1 MTIIVLD
8 PRFPTAIP
16 LEAASLLTGEV
27 SYTEEV
33 PIRVRWAIADA
44 GGHSVSD
51 AEILVTTDVDND
63 DVQDRIAAGER
74 IFDVGL
80 AEAPSPAAATGISEV
95 GHGSPSYGSGRPTW
109 KGQVTPP
116 IRSNPRSPPRPRGH
130 RGSPTA

>member
-80 AEAPSPAAATGISEV
+80 AEAPSPAAAV
-95 GHGSPSYGSGRPTW
+95 PSAAPAATAAPAAASASGT
-109 KGQVTPP
+109 TDML
-116 IRSNPRSPPRPRGH
+116 
-130 RGSPTA
+130 

>member
-63 DVQDRIAAGER
+63 DVQDRIAAGEKR
-74 IFDVGL
+74 EDGEELRLPTSTRLLLGITKASL
-80 AEAPSPAAATGISEV
+80 ATESFLSAASF
-95 GHGSPSYGSGRPTW
+95 
-109 KGQVTPP
+109 Q
-116 IRSNPRSPPRPRGH
+116 
-130 RGSPTA
+130 

>member
-44 GGHSVSD
+44 GGHSV
-51 AEILVTTDVDND
+51 
-63 DVQDRIAAGER
+63 DRKS
-74 IFDVGL
+74 V
-80 AEAPSPAAATGISEV
+80 V
-95 GHGSPSYGSGRPTW
+95 
-109 KGQVTPP
+109 
-116 IRSNPRSPPRPRGH
+116 
-130 RGSPTA
+130 